1 MVGSAI
7 LRNLCKNNIEVITAT
22 KEELD
27 LTNQSQVSDFFYK
40 NQFDQ
45 VYLAAARVGG
55 IFANNS
61 YPADFIY
68 ENLMIQNNIINS
80 SYKNNVKRLL
90 FLGSSCIYPKLS
102 SQPIKEEY
110 LLNGK
115 LESTNEPYAIAKI
128 AGIKLCE
135 SFNRQFKCDFRSIM
149 PTNLYGPNDN
159 FHKEN
164 SHVLPSLIRKFHEAK
179 INRNSSITLWGS
191 GLPYREFLHV
201 DDLAEASIFIMNL
214 DKIKLNESTGIMTSH
229 INVGSGIDY
238 SIKEIAEI
246 ISKITNYKGKII
258 WDKSMPDGT
267 EKKLLDVSKLRKLGW
282 ESKILLEDGL
292 QSTYEWFL
300 NNQEFIRN

>member
-1 MVGSAI
+1 MVGSAL
-7 LRNLCKNNIEVITAT
+7 LRNLHKNNIEVITAT
-22 KEELD
+22 RDELD
-27 LTNQSQVSDFFYK
+27 LTNQSQVSEFFFK
-40 NQFDQ
+40 HQFDQ
-45 VYLAAARVGG
+45 VYLAAAKVGG
-55 IFANNS
+55 IYANNS

-68 ENLMIQNNIINS
+68 ENLMIQNNIIYS

-110 LLNGK
+110 LLSGK

-159 FHKEN
+159 FHKED

-179 INRNSSITLWGS
+179 VNKNSSITLWGS
-191 GLPYREFLHV
+191 GLPRREFLHV

-214 DKIKLNESTGIMTSH
+214 DKIKLNESTGMMTSH

-246 ISKITNYKGKII
+246 ISKIIDYRGNII
-258 WDKSMPDGT
+258 WDQSMPDGT
-267 EKKLLDVSKLRKLGW
+267 EKKLMDVSKLRELGW

-292 QSTYEWFL
+292 KKTYEWFI